1 MKKPDITLAELLG
14 VDQALSEVAMPPTP
28 APGSVGASTSMKVGS
43 VGVPT
48 PSTGASATFAVHAD
62 LHSHSTISD
71 GSFTAEELLQQAAD
85 AHITHL
91 AITNHDTTYGIDAI
105 QRAAVHYP
113 VRYIGGIE
121 ISAYDFK
128 RNRKVHVL
136 GLGVKE
142 QSPAIKEL
150 CDPVLKRRSE
160 NTQWQQERL
169 ERCGYVL
176 NTEVLHRLR
185 KASTGFY
192 KQHLMAALTSAPY
205 TSSAYQQLY
214 RKLFKG
220 NGICHRDITYVD
232 MGDAVRAITE
242 DGGGGS
248 SCASW
253 PVGQLR
259 RSTGIGRCGV
269 VGHRKVSSR
278 SHHRRL
284 ASCRLFGTTLWTCL
298 HGRIR
303 FPRCFR
309 RCSQIGGVLDFALG
323 RFRLH
328 KKRRR

>member
-242 DGGGGS
+242 DGGVAVLAHPGQLDSYDAVPELVDAGLWGIEKYHPDHTIDNWHHVDCLAQRYGLACTGGS
-248 SCASW
+248 DFHGA
-253 PVGQLR
+253 
-259 RSTGIGRCGV
+259 
-269 VGHRKVSSR
+269 
-278 SHHRRL
+278 
-284 ASCRLFGTTLWTCL
+284 FGDV
-298 HGRIR
+298 
-303 FPRCFR
+303 PK
-309 RCSQIGGVLDFALG
+309 LG
-323 RFRLH
+323 ECWISL
-328 KKRRR
+328 

>member
-28 APGSVGASTSMKVGS
+28 APGSVGASTTMKVGS

-85 AHITHL
+85 GHITHL
-91 AITNHDTTYGIDAI
+91 AITNHDTTFGIDAI

-242 DGGGGS
+242 DGGVAVLAHPGQLDSYDVVPELVDAGLWGIEKYHPDHTIDDWHHVDCLAQRYGLACTGGS
-248 SCASW
+248 DFHGA
-253 PVGQLR
+253 
-259 RSTGIGRCGV
+259 
-269 VGHRKVSSR
+269 
-278 SHHRRL
+278 
-284 ASCRLFGTTLWTCL
+284 FGDV
-298 HGRIR
+298 
-303 FPRCFR
+303 PK
-309 RCSQIGGVLDFALG
+309 LG
-323 RFRLH
+323 ECWISL
-328 KKRRR
+328 

>member
-28 APGSVGASTSMKVGS
+28 APGSVGASTTMKVGS

-85 AHITHL
+85 GHITHL
-91 AITNHDTTYGIDAI
+91 AITNHDTTFGIDAI

-242 DGGGGS
+242 DGGVAVLAHPGQLDSYDVVPELVDAGLWGIEKHHPDHTIDDWHHVDCLAQRYGLACTGGS
-248 SCASW
+248 DFHGA
-253 PVGQLR
+253 
-259 RSTGIGRCGV
+259 
-269 VGHRKVSSR
+269 
-278 SHHRRL
+278 
-284 ASCRLFGTTLWTCL
+284 FGDV
-298 HGRIR
+298 
-303 FPRCFR
+303 PK
-309 RCSQIGGVLDFALG
+309 LG
-323 RFRLH
+323 ECWISL
-328 KKRRR
+328 